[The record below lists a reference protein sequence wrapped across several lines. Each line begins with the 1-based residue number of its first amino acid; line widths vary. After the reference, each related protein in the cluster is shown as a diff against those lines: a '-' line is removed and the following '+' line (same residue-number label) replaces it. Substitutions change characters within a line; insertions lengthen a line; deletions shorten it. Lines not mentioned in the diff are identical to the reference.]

1 MFKSRKSEFDNAILE
16 FKRSTNYLEGS
27 VTIPEFSRGC
37 EAAKAC
43 YYIKLTLRYEG
54 KGIDRD

>member
-1 MFKSRKSEFDNAILE
+1 MFISRESESDNAKLE

-54 KGIDRD
+54 MGIDRD